1 MTVTLSGFIVVVVFA
16 ILGYFRG
23 IYRILATFIS
33 FFLAAMLA
41 KTFSSLLLSPVSQS
55 GIIPKSLVPLAG
67 QIIAGI
73 ILFILFHFVAGRIL
87 KMREARREKLE
98 KPRMATGERISGA
111 LFGTAWGLFLF
122 LFILTGIHL
131 IGNVE
136 EVLIQP
142 PKSKMEEEIKAQTFS
157 EGKFV
162 TAKEQIE
169 ASVFGPIVKKTDPVD
184 EKIKGIFENLTTV
197 VNDSRLYEY
206 FKNHPDIERFTNDP
220 RLLALSKD
228 EQIQR
233 QLQERQ
239 YFELLDNPKIASLL
253 NDAALIS
260 DLKNVDLREIL
271 REVIENKSREGQGG
285 HPMLSLSREKM
296 KNVLRI
302 LSFVETAG

>member
-1 MTVTLSGFIVVVVFA
+1 MIVTLLGFVVVVVFA

-33 FFLAAMLA
+33 FFLAAILA
-41 KTFSSLLLSPVSQS
+41 KTFSILLLWPVSES

-73 ILFILFHFVAGRIL
+73 ILFILFYFVAGRIL
-87 KMREARREKLE
+87 KIREARREKAG

-142 PKSKMEEEIKAQTFS
+142 PKSEMEEEIEAPTS
-157 EGKFV
+157 SDGKFV

-169 ASVFGPIVKKTDPVD
+169 ASLFGPIVKKTDPVD
-184 EKIKGIFENLTTV
+184 EKIKGIFQDLTIV
-197 VNDSRLYEY
+197 VNNPLLYEN

-220 RLLALSKD
+220 RILALSRD

-233 QLQERQ
+233 QLQERR
-239 YFELLDNPKIASLL
+239 YFELLDNPQITSLL
-253 NDAALIS
+253 NDEALIS
-260 DLKNVDLREIL
+260 ELKNVDLGEIL
-271 REVIENKSREGQGG
+271 KEVIEKNSGTLKSFTPLGPDKALER
-285 HPMLSLSREKM
+285 
-296 KNVLRI
+296 
-302 LSFVETAG
+302 

>member
-1 MTVTLSGFIVVVVFA
+1 MIVTLLGFVAVVVFA
-16 ILGYFRG
+16 ILGYSRG

-33 FFLAAMLA
+33 FFLAAILA
-41 KTFSSLLLSPVSQS
+41 KTFSLLLLGLVSES

-73 ILFILFHFVAGRIL
+73 ILFIFFCFLAGRIL
-87 KMREARREKLE
+87 KIRVARREKSG

-142 PKSKMEEEIKAQTFS
+142 PKSEMEEEIKAPTAS
-157 EGKFV
+157 DGKFV
-162 TAKEQIE
+162 TAKKQIE

-184 EKIKGIFENLTTV
+184 EKIKGIFQNLTIV
-197 VNDSRLYEY
+197 VNDPRLYEN

-220 RLLALSKD
+220 RIQALSRD

-233 QLQERQ
+233 QLQERR
-239 YFELLDNPKIASLL
+239 YFELLDNPKITSLL
-253 NDAALIS
+253 NDEALIS
-260 DLKNVDLREIL
+260 ELKNVDLGKIL
-271 REVIENKSREGQGG
+271 EEVIEQNSGTLKSLTPLGPDKALER
-285 HPMLSLSREKM
+285 
-296 KNVLRI
+296 
-302 LSFVETAG
+302 